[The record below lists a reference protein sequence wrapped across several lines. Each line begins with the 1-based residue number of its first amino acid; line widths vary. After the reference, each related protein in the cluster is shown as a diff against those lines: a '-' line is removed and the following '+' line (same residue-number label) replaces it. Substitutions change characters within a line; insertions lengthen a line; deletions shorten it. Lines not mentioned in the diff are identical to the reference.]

1 MPARVNCG
9 RVRVEFGDCDPAQI
23 AYYPNLVAWVD
34 HSTHYLFEAIG
45 FPLRETQAR
54 RGIQV
59 PIVGLNVRFLSPATW
74 ATKSISTVKSLIGDR
89 SLWAFIIAS
98 RTSEPATPWPR
109 RPRRESAS
117 RSNPAN
123 RRIFSVKSFLSIFGR
138 PSIKAPWCCR
148 RRSPQ
153 CCRDLLITRIGVR
166 NWPVF
171 AATTVCRRVCY

>member
-74 ATKSISTVKSLIGDR
+74 ATKSISTVKSLVGDR
-89 SLWAFIIAS
+89 SPSTSIIAS
-98 RTSEPATPWPR
+98 RTPEPATPWPR
-109 RPRRESAS
+109 PPRRESAS
-117 RSNPAN
+117 SAIPTN
-123 RRIFSVKSFLSIFGR
+123 RRIFSVKSFLTIFGR
-138 PSIKAPWCCR
+138 PSIIATWCCR
-148 RRSPQ
+148 QGSPQ
-153 CCRDLLITRIGVR
+153 WRRDLLITRIRVR
-166 NWPVF
+166 NWPITAV
-171 AATTVCRRVCY
+171 